1 MPRDKTASHERIVAA
16 AMREFQE
23 KGFEAASMKA
33 VADAVGMTSAAL
45 YRHFENKQAMF
56 AALVQPAV
64 DALEAWK
71 QRHIASSYQVLEQD
85 HPEIMWEYEGD
96 LSDAGMV
103 LDLMYQQP
111 ETFRLLLCRA
121 AGTPYEKYIHDL
133 IEQSCD
139 QMMLFLQSCKARG
152 LPVREVQRDEMHM
165 LVSAYFSALIQPIEH
180 GYDKA
185 DAKRYLKTMVDF
197 FTPGWRLITGL

>member
-1 MPRDKTASHERIVAA
+1 
-16 AMREFQE
+16 
-23 KGFEAASMKA
+23 
-33 VADAVGMTSAAL
+33 
-45 YRHFENKQAMF
+45 MF

-121 AGTPYEKYIHDL
+121 TGTPYEKYVHDL
-133 IEQSCD
+133 IEQSSD

-152 LPVREVQRDEMHM
+152 LPVREVRRDEMHM
-165 LVSAYFSALIQPIEH
+165 LVSAYCTALLQPIEH
-180 GYDKA
+180 GCDKA
-185 DAKRYLKTMVDF
+185 DAERYLRTMIDF
-197 FTPGWRLITGL
+197 FTPGWQLITGL